1 MTKQEREN
9 WQMEM
14 FTLIENWQKS
24 DTSQKEFCT
33 QHDLRSHVFYYWLN
47 KYKRTRSATGR
58 GFVPVE
64 ISTGEAQPKDQG
76 EIQIQYP
83 NGVMVILRESVNI
96 SRLRALIK
104 AI

>member
-9 WQMEM
+9 WKKEM
-14 FTLIENWQKS
+14 FTLIEQWEKS
-24 DTSQKEFCT
+24 GISQKEFCT
-33 QHDLRSHVFYYWLN
+33 QSDLRSHVFYYWLS
-47 KYKRTRSATGR
+47 KYKRTRSTTGS

-64 ISTGEAQPKDQG
+64 ISSDEAQSKEQG
-76 EIQIQYP
+76 EIHIQYP

>member
-1 MTKQEREN
+1 
-9 WQMEM
+9 
-14 FTLIENWQKS
+14 
-24 DTSQKEFCT
+24 
-33 QHDLRSHVFYYWLN
+33 
-47 KYKRTRSATGR
+47 
-58 GFVPVE
+58 VE
-64 ISTGEAQPKDQG
+64 ISTDEAQPKEQG

>member
-9 WQMEM
+9 WQKEM
-14 FTLIENWQKS
+14 FTLIEQWEKS
-24 DTSQKEFCT
+24 VTSQKEFCT
-33 QHDLRSHVFYYWLN
+33 QHDLRPHVFYYWLN
-47 KYKRTRSATGR
+47 KYKRMRSTSR
-58 GFVPVE
+58 SGFVPVE
-64 ISTGEAQPKDQG
+64 ISAGEAQPKDQG